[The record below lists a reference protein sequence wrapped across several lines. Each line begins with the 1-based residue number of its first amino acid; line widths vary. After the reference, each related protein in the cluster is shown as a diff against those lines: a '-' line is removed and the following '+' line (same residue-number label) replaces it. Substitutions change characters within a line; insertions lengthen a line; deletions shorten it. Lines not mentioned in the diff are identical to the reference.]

1 MELRLPG
8 YLAIA
13 VAGTALVGCG
23 STNSSSSQASTTRS
37 PSEQAGPQ
45 IKKVWTE
52 FFSPSTTASTKVA
65 LLQNGQQF
73 APVIN
78 AQAKSPLAKESAA
91 QVSEVKLQSPETAI
105 VTYTVTLAGKPALKN
120 TTGTA
125 VKSGSNWLVS
135 VASFCQ
141 LLTLE
146 GSAPPSCPKG

>member
-1 MELRLPG
+1 MELRVPAVLG
-8 YLAIA
+8 IA
-13 VAGTALVGCG
+13 VAGAALAGCG
-23 STNSSSSQASTTRS
+23 GGSSSTHAKTTRS
-37 PSEQAGPQ
+37 PGEQAEPQ
-45 IKKVWTE
+45 IKKAWTD
-52 FFSPSTTASTKVA
+52 FFSPSTPAATKIS

-73 APVIN
+73 APVIH
-78 AQAKSPLAKESAA
+78 AQANSPLARESAA
-91 QVSEVKLQSPETAI
+91 QVSEVKLKNAETAI

-141 LLTLE
+141 LLKLE